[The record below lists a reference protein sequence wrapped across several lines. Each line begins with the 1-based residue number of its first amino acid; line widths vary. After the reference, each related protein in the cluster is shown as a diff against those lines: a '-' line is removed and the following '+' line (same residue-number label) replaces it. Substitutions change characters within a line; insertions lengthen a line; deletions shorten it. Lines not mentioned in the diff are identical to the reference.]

1 MGRSKN
7 LNESQV
13 LATQMVAGGMKGKE
27 IATKLKKTE
36 ETISRWRQLPEFEAA
51 VNKIKIDVMN
61 SATDR
66 LRELVN
72 KAISMLE
79 EGLDSDDLPIKDKV
93 NASLKILDLCGM
105 KQLITEEIGPI
116 DPEIVEKKK
125 NRDEFF
131 NSIMY

>member
-1 MGRSKN
+1 MK
-7 LNESQV
+7 LNENQI
-13 LATQMVAGGMKGKE
+13 LATQMVASGMKGKE

>member
-1 MGRSKN
+1 MK
-7 LNESQV
+7 LNENQI
-13 LATQMVAGGMKGKE
+13 LATQMVASGMKGKE

-51 VNKIKIDVMN
+51 VNKIKKDVMN

-72 KAISMLE
+72 KAISRLE

-93 NASLKILDLCGM
+93 NASLKLLDLCGM

-125 NRDEFF
+125 YHDEFI
-131 NSIMY
+131 NSIML